1 MKHNYYYSDPFVLAY
16 DSGEKETYTKDEVAA
31 LVAETESK
39 VKETFSKSELALKE
53 EIAALQSKASL
64 TDKERKD
71 LNDRV
76 EQLSSQQKS
85 VAQQAQIEREKLLAK
100 FEKEKQELTQGV
112 ELWRNKFTTQLVEGS
127 LLSAAAKHKAYN
139 PEQIVRL
146 FGSQTQLIEELDATG
161 QKTGN
166 LKPVVKISVKD
177 SKGVTQNLELDP
189 DAALK
194 AISEQEDYA
203 NLFSDPSKGGRG
215 GSNGGAAPDMSA
227 ILADPKAFREARK
240 QGKI

>member
-1 MKHNYYYSDPFVLAY
+1 MNRNRYFSEPFVLVY
-16 DSGEKETYTKDEVAA
+16 DDTKETYTKDEVAA
-31 LVAETESK
+31 LVAEAEAK
-39 VKETFSKSELALKE
+39 VKDSFGKAELALTE

-85 VAQQAQIEREKLLAK
+85 AAQQAQIERDKLIKKHETEKA
-100 FEKEKQELTQGV
+100 ELTQGV
-112 ELWRNKFTTQLVEGS
+112 ELWKSKFTSSQIEGS

-139 PEQIVRL
+139 PQQIVRL
-146 FGSQTQLIEELDATG
+146 FGSQTSLIEELDATG

-166 LKPVVKISVKD
+166 YKPVVKISVKD
-177 SKGVTQNLELDP
+177 SKGVVQDLELDP

-194 AISEQEDYA
+194 AISEQEDFA

-215 GSNGGAAPDMSA
+215 GGNGGGGQQDMAAL
-227 ILADPKAFREARK
+227 LADPKAFREARRA
-240 QGKI
+240 GKI